1 VAHVSTFT
9 LPTSTPDPLTKV
21 VGTPPFRQTV
31 VLPAPLTLHCRTQHV
46 AKSSSSKHPRVHR
59 APETPCSRALL
70 GTRNFPSPRQNH
82 SSRANN
88 ECSRVR
94 TTAGNRPRSKLLK
107 GLNHI
112 DMVFFHTFLT
122 LFYLLVLLAR
132 CLVVPFPVQLLA
144 LTAAI
149 FCYFTLPAQ
158 TQKDAVGQT

>member
-1 VAHVSTFT
+1 MLDCIPRGTCEHLYIANIY
-9 LPTSTPDPLTKV
+9 PDPLTKA
-21 VGTPPFRQTV
+21 VGSPPFPTNSSPPCPPYIA
-31 VLPAPLTLHCRTQHV
+31 LPVHATRRP
-46 AKSSSSKHPRVHR
+46 KSSSSKHPRVHR

-112 DMVFFHTFLT
+112 DKVFFHTFLT
-122 LFYLLVLLAR
+122 LFYLLLVLLAR

-149 FCYFTLPAQ
+149 FCYFTLPA
-158 TQKDAVGQT
+158 